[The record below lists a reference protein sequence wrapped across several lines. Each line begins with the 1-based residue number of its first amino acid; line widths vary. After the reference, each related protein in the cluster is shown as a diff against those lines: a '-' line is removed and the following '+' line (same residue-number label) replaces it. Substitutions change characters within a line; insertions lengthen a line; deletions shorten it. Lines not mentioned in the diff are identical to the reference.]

1 MAHGGYE
8 PIPEWDQD
16 YGIPDDD
23 DDNADQT
30 GAFVPN
36 GASTPAFG
44 QYQARAQEEIEMKT
58 IQEKSGHPET
68 SYAETSLG
76 GVADL
81 ERRLDELKRDA
92 MTGMLDTTK
101 IPNVENPLSY
111 EEREKE
117 IQRVRNFIRAR
128 YPNADFSKLV
138 IRFSSKKK

>member
-8 PIPEWDQD
+8 RLPD
-16 YGIPDDD
+16 YDDDYPPFLDD
-23 DDNADQT
+23 DDNGNANQT

-68 SYAETSLG
+68 SYAETSFG

-81 ERRLDELKRDA
+81 ERRLAELRRDA
-92 MTGMLDTTK
+92 ITGMLDK
-101 IPNVENPLSY
+101 KNSKCRKPL
-111 EEREKE
+111 E
-117 IQRVRNFIRAR
+117 
-128 YPNADFSKLV
+128 L
-138 IRFSSKKK
+138 